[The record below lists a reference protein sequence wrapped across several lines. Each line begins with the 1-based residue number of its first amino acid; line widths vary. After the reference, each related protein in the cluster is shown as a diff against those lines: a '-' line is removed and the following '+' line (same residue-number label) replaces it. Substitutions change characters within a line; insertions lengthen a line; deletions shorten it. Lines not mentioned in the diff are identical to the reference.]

1 MSRSI
6 KQLMNLEGRCA
17 LITGSTGYIGR
28 EIAETLAELGARLYL
43 LDLNDNDLRA
53 QQNDLKHKYNCDSQI
68 LRCNLE
74 SEMEIRSL
82 TSNIQNLDILV
93 NNAAFVG
100 SSKLQGWSTNFE
112 KQTLDSWDR
121 AFNVNL
127 RAVFQLVKELRE
139 ALCASNNGS
148 IINISSI
155 YGFIGPD
162 RSIYEG
168 TSIDSPAAYAAS
180 KGGLIQFTRWM
191 STVLAPAVRVNSIS
205 PGGIERGQPKN
216 FKDRYIAKTPLK
228 RMGREEDMK
237 GAITYL
243 ATDLSAWV
251 TGQNIIVDGG
261 WSAW

>member
-1 MSRSI
+1 
-6 KQLMNLEGRCA
+6 MNLEKRYA
-17 LITGSTGYIGR
+17 LITGSTGYIGK
-28 EIAETLAELGARLYL
+28 EVAETLAELGANLYL
-43 LDLNDNDLRA
+43 LDLNENSLLE
-53 QQNDLKHKYNCDSQI
+53 QQNDLKKKYKCNSKI
-68 LRCNLE
+68 IRCNLE
-74 SEMEIRSL
+74 SESEIKDI
-82 TSNIQNLDILV
+82 SNRIENLDILV

-100 SSKLQGWSTNFE
+100 SSNLKGWSTSFE
-112 KQTLDSWDR
+112 NQTVDSWDR

-127 RAVFQLVKELRE
+127 RAVFQLVKEVQTKI
-139 ALCASNNGS
+139 CNSNNGS

-155 YGFIGPD
+155 YGFLGPD

-180 KGGLIQFTRWM
+180 KGGLIQLTRWM
-191 STVLAPAVRVNSIS
+191 STVLAPKVRVNSIS

-216 FKDRYIAKTPLK
+216 FQERYIAKTPLK

-237 GAITYL
+237 GAIAYL